1 MVKHKLNLGGICENR
16 EWVETN
22 IKTDFGSETKLTEEE
37 IKKMKKE
44 ATECRVPIWG
54 WAYETISYFLDNYV
68 RKGENCYCELSWK
81 RVYSI
86 DLLNIS
92 QIRGCDLEDAFY
104 RQFYWRPKI
113 EQEKLWEKYAQEREA
128 QQKKDRLEAIEKI
141 PWWIEEG
148 KKYIDEEKWEDRE
161 KYVNSSARDMYYWGD
176 IDDTIILLKLIEE
189 WKSWEVIQK
198 IFDEN
203 CGLGFYHSV
212 VGNRVIR
219 FSRKGAEAKT
229 KLIVNN

>member
-1 MVKHKLNLGGICENR
+1 
-16 EWVETN
+16 
-22 IKTDFGSETKLTEEE
+22 
-37 IKKMKKE
+37 
-44 ATECRVPIWG
+44 
-54 WAYETISYFLDNYV
+54 
-68 RKGENCYCELSWK
+68 
-81 RVYSI
+81 
-86 DLLNIS
+86 
-92 QIRGCDLEDAFY
+92 
-104 RQFYWRPKI
+104 
-113 EQEKLWEKYAQEREA
+113 
-128 QQKKDRLEAIEKI
+128 
-141 PWWIEEG
+141 
-148 KKYIDEEKWEDRE
+148 
-161 KYVNSSARDMYYWGD
+161 MYYWGD